1 MTTANIDVVLLH
13 GFGLGAGSW
22 EPVIAQLEV
31 RVSGRSDVTVNPI
44 AIEMCPPGAYVPAP
58 DRVRS
63 VIDGRPQAMR
73 VLVGHSL
80 GSHVALD
87 LMAADP
93 RSADAVL
100 LLSVGSDEADP
111 EFFRTRAHN
120 YAALLRNEGV
130 GGFATQFLSEPRFMD
145 SAGVLRRRELLARA
159 IAAGDAKALAA
170 CADDYLPYAELTGE
184 LVARIAPS
192 ADWSLWTVV
201 AGRGDAPALAWIP
214 VAREMMPGSRVE
226 VVDDAAH
233 LLPTDC
239 PERIANEILRLV
251 DVVLAKSIAP

>member
-1 MTTANIDVVLLH
+1 MTNASVDVVLLH

-22 EPVIAQLEV
+22 GPVITELEA
-31 RVSGRSDVTVNPI
+31 RVSGRSDVTVNAI
-44 AIEMCPPGAYVPAP
+44 AVEMSPPGAYVPAP

-63 VIDGRPQAMR
+63 VLDGRPQTVR

-87 LMAADP
+87 LMAANP
-93 RSADAVL
+93 GLADAVL

-111 EFFRTRAHN
+111 EFFRARAHN
-120 YAALLRNEGV
+120 YAALLRAEGV
-130 GGFATQFLSEPRFMD
+130 SGFATQFLSEPRFMD
-145 SAGVLRRRELLARA
+145 STGVLRRRELLARA
-159 IAAGDAKALAA
+159 IAGGDAQALAA

-214 VAREMMPGSRVE
+214 VAQEMMPGSRVE

-239 PERIANEILRLV
+239 PERIANEILRLI
-251 DVVLAKSIAP
+251 DVISARSIAP